1 MTDGSRPR
9 DIKSLRFIQDQKSTI
24 RNWRESLIK
33 YYLIAPIANDMQC
46 RTILVRSR
54 NKKGRFRSVEQRA
67 VSPFRVIP
75 SSLRY
80 QYNLRNTSS
89 TWDVFLSLH
98 TSFVISLRTDTNRST
113 LWVGDRYSFLS
124 PFLSFFLSLLVSQP
138 LICKSHRRAFECNSL
153 PRIRKRV
160 TLFFFFFYS

>member
-9 DIKSLRFIQDQKSTI
+9 DIKSLRFIQEQKSTI

-54 NKKGRFRSVEQRA
+54 KGTKENKKGRFRSVEQRA

-124 PFLSFFLSLLVSQP
+124 PFLSFFLSFSPRVSAAHLQVP
-138 LICKSHRRAFECNSL
+138 SASFRM
-153 PRIRKRV
+153 
-160 TLFFFFFYS
+160 

>member
-1 MTDGSRPR
+1 MQMTDGSRPR

-33 YYLIAPIANDMQC
+33 YYLIAPIANDML

-124 PFLSFFLSLLVSQP
+124 PFLSFFLSFSPRVSAAHLQVP
-138 LICKSHRRAFECNSL
+138 SASFRM
-153 PRIRKRV
+153 
-160 TLFFFFFYS
+160 